1 MTDTADR
8 LAALSETT
16 RLLWPEPARVAP
28 GPGDRLL
35 APGARRPRILLP
47 ADRAAAVAALR
58 AYGRMESRSAR
69 LVTAGLIWSL
79 RCGLGRA
86 VLRRGMRVDVPDGA
100 ETVETYLSAA
110 LGRPVCAALYARP
123 AGRANDKP
131 VLQALSPGSAGPPV
145 AFVKIGVDE
154 LTGRLVRA
162 EAAALKRLPRA
173 AGAAVRAPEVLHSG
187 SWRGLDVLALS
198 PLPTWEPKRP
208 VTPELLAAALRE
220 IAGTAGTE
228 RIRLAASPYW
238 AALRDRV
245 AGLPGEAAGRLRA
258 ALAGIGERHGDTE
271 VVFGSWHGDFTP
283 WNIGGADGALLVWD
297 WERFTTGV
305 PVGFDALHHR
315 LQRAVSDPAADPAEA
330 AAGCVRDA
338 ATTLAPFAA
347 RQAPAEPAWAEPA
360 QAGLVARLYLAE
372 LAARYLADR
381 QAEAGAR
388 LGDVGAWLIPALA
401 EGVRETKETH
411 G

>member
-1 MTDTADR
+1 
-8 LAALSETT
+8 
-16 RLLWPEPARVAP
+16 
-28 GPGDRLL
+28 
-35 APGARRPRILLP
+35 
-47 ADRAAAVAALR
+47 
-58 AYGRMESRSAR
+58 
-69 LVTAGLIWSL
+69 
-79 RCGLGRA
+79 
-86 VLRRGMRVDVPDGA
+86 
-100 ETVETYLSAA
+100 
-110 LGRPVCAALYARP
+110 
-123 AGRANDKP
+123 
-131 VLQALSPGSAGPPV
+131 
-145 AFVKIGVDE
+145 
-154 LTGRLVRA
+154 
-162 EAAALKRLPRA
+162 
-173 AGAAVRAPEVLHSG
+173 
-187 SWRGLDVLALS
+187 
-198 PLPTWEPKRP
+198 
-208 VTPELLAAALRE
+208 
-220 IAGTAGTE
+220 
-228 RIRLAASPYW
+228 AASPYW

>member
-1 MTDTADR
+1 MSDTADR

-16 RLLWPEPARVAP
+16 RLLWPEPARVTP
-28 GPGDRLL
+28 GSGDRLL

-58 AYGRMESRSAR
+58 AYGRVESRSAR

-86 VLRRGMRVDVPDGA
+86 VLRRGVRVEVPEGA

-131 VLQALSPGSAGPPV
+131 VLQALSPGSSGPPV
-145 AFVKIGVDE
+145 AFVKVGVNE

-162 EAAALKRLPRA
+162 EAAALARLPRA
-173 AGAAVRAPEVLHSG
+173 AGTVVRAPEVLHSG
-187 SWRGLDVLALS
+187 SWRGLDILALS
-198 PLPTWEPKRP
+198 PLPTWEPGRP

-220 IAGTAGTE
+220 IAGAAGTE
-228 RIRLAASPYW
+228 RIRLASSPYW
-238 AALRDRV
+238 TELHDRV
-245 AGLPGEAAGRLRA
+245 AALPGEAAEQLRA
-258 ALAGIGERHGDTE
+258 ALAAIGERHGDTDL
-271 VVFGSWHGDFTP
+271 VFGSWHGDFTP
-283 WNIGGADGALLVWD
+283 WNTGGAGGGLLVWD
-297 WERFTTGV
+297 WERFATGV

-315 LQRAVSDPAADPAEA
+315 LQRAVSDPAADPARA
-330 AAGCVRDA
+330 AADCVRDA
-338 ATTLAPFAA
+338 AGTLAPFAA
-347 RQAPAEPAWAEPA
+347 EPVDAP
-360 QAGLVARLYLAE
+360 LVARLYLAE
-372 LAARYLADR
+372 LAARYIADR

-388 LGDVGAWLIPALA
+388 LGDVGAWLIPALTA
-401 EGVRETKETH
+401 SPALPEGVQEMKETH